1 VAAEK
6 DPAKLRDQ
14 LAKLQA
20 QATEAPDELK
30 PMIAILVKKLEARI
44 AELGR

>member
-6 DPAKLRDQ
+6 DSAKLRDE

-20 QATEAPDELK
+20 QASEAPEEVK
-30 PMIAILVKKLEARI
+30 PMIAIMVKKLEARI